1 MSPDDR
7 TTEVAALRAALATAI
22 AERDTARRTLRER
35 ELDAVLARHQRLA
48 ALGEMAAT
56 LAHQIRTPLSAALLY
71 ASNATNAALP
81 AARRDELLGR
91 TIGCLDNL
99 EQLVGDMLGFA
110 RGAAASDAPV
120 GLPEVFGAL
129 ANSATALVRPGQQL
143 DCRPAPDAV
152 VCGNRAALVGA
163 ILNLVSNALQ
173 AAGPAAAVQV
183 EGAIDGGNVEIRVAD
198 NGPGV
203 PEALRQRI
211 FEPFF
216 TSRPDGTGLGLAVVR
231 SVAEAHRGEIRVEAA
246 GGPSDRPGARFI
258 LRLPLAAGVGALRE
272 HQAA

>member
-1 MSPDDR
+1 MSHDDR
-7 TTEVAALRAALATAI
+7 ATEVAALRAALAIAT
-22 AERDTARRTLRER
+22 AERDSARRTLRER
-35 ELDAVLARHQRLA
+35 QLDAVLARHQRLA

-71 ASNATNAALP
+71 ASNAMNTALP

-91 TIGCLDNL
+91 TISCLGNL

-110 RGAAASDAPV
+110 RGASASDAPV
-120 GLPEVFGAL
+120 GLAELFGAV
-129 ANSATALVRPGQQL
+129 ANAATALVRPGQQL
-143 DCRPAPDAV
+143 ACSPPPDAV

-173 AAGPAAAVQV
+173 AAGPDATVQV
-183 EGAIDGGNVEIRVAD
+183 EGTIDGGSAEIRVTD

-203 PEALRQRI
+203 PAALCQRI

-231 SVAEAHRGEIRVEAA
+231 SVAEAHGGEIRVEAA
-246 GGPSDRPGARFI
+246 GGPADRPGARFT